1 MKRLHSVI
9 GILCAFALMI
19 TLLITSVE
27 AVTYWTPGYYE
38 KEYAKYN
45 VTEDV
50 NMEMEDLLD
59 VTHEMMAFLRGDRA
73 DLHVP
78 TIVDG
83 QPREFFNEREIAHME
98 DVQGLFLA
106 AIALRR
112 ACMIGIVAAVALLF
126 ALKADVKR
134 LLPKTICAGTLLFFT
149 ILAAL
154 ALVISTNFT
163 KYFVIFHEIF
173 FNNDLWMLDPST
185 DLLINIVPEP
195 FFVDTAARIGLT
207 YGVSVAVV
215 FVLCALWL
223 RYVGKKNIE
232 S

>member
-1 MKRLHSVI
+1 MKLLHNFI

-50 NMEMEDLLD
+50 HMEMDDLLD
-59 VTHEMMAFLRGDRA
+59 VTHEMMAYLRGNRA

-98 DVQGLFLA
+98 DVRGLFLA
-106 AIALRR
+106 AIAIRR
-112 ACMIGIVAAVALLF
+112 GCLIAIVAGILLLL
-126 ALKADVKR
+126 ALKADIKR
-134 LLPKTICAGTLLFFT
+134 VLPSTICAGTLLFFAA
-149 ILAAL
+149 LSAL
-154 ALVISTNFT
+154 ALIISTNFT

-173 FNNDLWMLDPST
+173 FSNDLWILDPST

-195 FFVDTAARIGLT
+195 FFVDTAARIGVT
-207 YGVSVAVV
+207 YGISVILV
-215 FVLCALWL
+215 FLLCTLW
-223 RYVGKKNIE
+223 RRFSRKHA
-232 S
+232 

>member
-1 MKRLHSVI
+1 MKLLHNFI

-50 NMEMEDLLD
+50 HMEMDDLLD
-59 VTHEMMAFLRGDRA
+59 VTHEMMAYLRGNRA

-98 DVQGLFLA
+98 DVRGLFLA
-106 AIALRR
+106 AIAIRR
-112 ACMIGIVAAVALLF
+112 GCLIAIVAGILLLL
-126 ALKADVKR
+126 ALKADIKR
-134 LLPKTICAGTLLFFT
+134 VLPSTICAGTLLFFAA
-149 ILAAL
+149 LSAL
-154 ALVISTNFT
+154 ALIISTNFT

-173 FNNDLWMLDPST
+173 FSNDLWILDPST

-195 FFVDTAARIGLT
+195 FFVDTAARIGVT
-207 YGVSVAVV
+207 YGISVILV
-215 FVLCALWL
+215 FLLCTLW
-223 RYVGKKNIE
+223 RRF
-232 S
+232 SRRHA